1 VRGIAAAALA
11 AALGSASAVQAA
23 AHPGWLADL
32 PDSIVDAVGRA
43 GNDPADAQAILDR
56 VLAAGETFTFPGP
69 GLRVVTDRR
78 WFAIASVEGP
88 GAPALELRRFPGDTT
103 VSFYRLPGEGDADS
117 PRMPGLTVRSRGRA
131 IGSWTRH
138 VGTLLARGGA
148 RDVVWLTTTAP
159 EGTWGALGIAGDGGL
174 GSIALA
180 DMKDAILAVVRHVT
194 IVGEASVSAVPLV
207 PPDVSG
213 PLALA
218 DETKLGWQ
226 VFQGP
231 GFTLGLPPGL
241 RAVRLDLGAV
251 PARPMPF
258 ASVWIRGR
266 FVDRDGATVAVGD
279 GRRAGYVSLQ
289 DDPDEVWRA
298 GVAPPRGAPGA
309 EKIDEAPLDELVL
322 ATVGAAH
329 ATVGHWKEPGFAG
342 DWLVFRLL
350 EHGRGVEIALPVL
363 SSWRSLALFWIPAT
377 WRREGEPP
385 APPPIDPARSLGVRF
400 DRLAGADRTRTPLL
414 EGTLYV
420 ADLRFDVPRGWW
432 PVANLA
438 SRDGLPVSLV
448 DAAGRRVG
456 RIALVNLDSG
466 SAAPSEEAG
475 WSLESRP
482 STARARSVWTRPDGS
497 AVLVSKDGHA
507 FLFAP
512 DGLSGGKLQS
522 WTRMRESASF
532 TKAARR

>member
-1 VRGIAAAALA
+1 MRTVAVAALA
-11 AALGSASAVQAA
+11 AALGCMSEAAAA

-32 PDSIVDAVGRA
+32 PDEIVDAVNRSGD
-43 GNDPADAQAILDR
+43 DPADAEAVLDR
-56 VLAAGETFTFPGP
+56 VLAAGGTFTFPGP
-69 GLRVVTDRR
+69 GLSVVTDRR
-78 WFAIASVEGP
+78 WFAIASVEGA

-103 VSFYRLPGEGDADS
+103 IAFYRLPGEGDADA
-117 PRMPGLTVRSRGRA
+117 PRMAGLTVRPRGRTV
-131 IGSWTRH
+131 GSWIARE
-138 VGTLLARGGA
+138 GTLQTRGGA
-148 RDVVWLTTTAP
+148 REVLWLTTGAP
-159 EGTWGALGIAGDGGL
+159 GGSWGALGIAGDAGL
-174 GSIALA
+174 GSAVLA
-180 DMKDAILAVVRHVT
+180 DMKDTILAVARHAT
-194 IVGEASVSAVPLV
+194 FGGEAPVSAVPLV

-213 PLALA
+213 PQALA

-266 FVDRDGATVAVGD
+266 FVDRDGSNVAVGD
-279 GRRAGYVSLQ
+279 TRRVGYVSVQ
-289 DDPDEVWRA
+289 DEPDEVWRA
-298 GVAPPRGAPGA
+298 GVAPPLGAPSA
-309 EKIDEAPLDELVL
+309 EKIDEAPLDDLVL
-322 ATVGAAH
+322 AAVGASH

-350 EHGRGVEIALPVL
+350 ARGRGVEIGLPVL
-363 SSWRSLALFWIPAT
+363 TSWRSLALFWIPTT
-377 WRREGEPP
+377 WRREGESP

-400 DRLAGADRTRTPLL
+400 DRLAGADRSRSPLL

-438 SRDGLPVSLV
+438 SRDGLPISLV
-448 DAAGRRVG
+448 DATGRRVG
-456 RIALVNLDSG
+456 RIGLLDPG
-466 SAAPSEEAG
+466 TATEAPSEETG
-475 WSLESRP
+475 WTLDSRP
-482 STARARSVWTRPDGS
+482 SAARARSVWVKPDGS

-507 FLFAP
+507 FRFDP
-512 DGLSGGKLQS
+512 DGLSGGALQS

-532 TKAARR
+532 TKTARR